1 MRASLIR
8 TASGSSFTA
17 DIVPAD
23 VVDRCEP
30 CGRVFREGDWFCN
43 DLAAQ
48 RGHTIARLAVPSLPS
63 AAAAPRPAVDA
74 FTPVFLAP
82 RT

>member
-1 MRASLIR
+1 MRANLIR
-8 TASGSSFTA
+8 TASGVNFTA

-30 CGRVFREGDWFCN
+30 CGKVFREGDWLCN

-48 RGHTIARLAVPSLPS
+48 RRYTIARLAVPSLPS
-63 AAAAPRPAVDA
+63 TEDATGPAVGA

-82 RT
+82 SA